1 MRTMILNQKSQNI
14 LSIMDEQ
21 TKKPP
26 TILVA
31 DDEPTNRSLLQRR
44 LERAGYSVV
53 TAQDGRDAVD
63 KTRATLPDLIL
74 LDVMMPVMDG
84 LEACRI
90 IKADE
95 ATHDIPVIFL
105 SARDE
110 TDVKINGLSL
120 GANDYIS
127 KPFKAEELLAR
138 VDVAMRIKREQD
150 HLRSTVVE
158 ARADAETALE
168 SAMTD
173 ALTGL
178 LNRYGLQRV
187 LPREHAEAQRYGRQL
202 SCLMIDVDNFKS
214 VNDTYGHP
222 AGDIA
227 IQQVAEILT
236 EAVRHSD
243 TACRYGG
250 EEFLVLLPETNL
262 DGAITLAEKIRETAA
277 SRIFGDAAH
286 TFNLTLSA
294 GAAMLTETES
304 GNDMIARAD
313 IALYHAKARGRN
325 RVETALVT

>member
-1 MRTMILNQKSQNI
+1 MRTMILNQKSQNK

-95 ATHDIPVIFL
+95 ATHNIPVIFL

-150 HLRSTVVE
+150 HLRLTVVE

-277 SRIFGDAAH
+277 SRIFGDAARA
-286 TFNLTLSA
+286 FNLTLSA

-325 RVETALVT
+325 RVETVLAT